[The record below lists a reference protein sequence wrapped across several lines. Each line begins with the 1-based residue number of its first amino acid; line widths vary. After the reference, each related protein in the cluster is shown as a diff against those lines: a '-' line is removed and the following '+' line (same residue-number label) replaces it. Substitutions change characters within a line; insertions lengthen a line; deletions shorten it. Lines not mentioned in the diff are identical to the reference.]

1 MRFWEFGEAN
11 PFREPASAKQP
22 GLFSTIF
29 GGHCATYSCLLAP
42 PMQGGGDNGG
52 FPVRRTGGGKG
63 GHDNLSFSVPSSAV
77 TSRRSRSLIPLSD
90 DVRVDD
96 LERRV

>member
-1 MRFWEFGEAN
+1 MADSKCAGRVE
-11 PFREPASAKQP
+11 
-22 GLFSTIF
+22 
-29 GGHCATYSCLLAP
+29 GG
-42 PMQGGGDNGG
+42 
-52 FPVRRTGGGKG
+52 G
-63 GHDNLSFSVPSSAV
+63 GHDNLSFSVPWSAV